1 MRRRADRG
9 GCCGGKTTRCCLSRC
24 TSRPS
29 PHPPSPQ
36 QVIALLRSA
45 TTRFALFPC
54 AWPGAQI
61 ECPFPAPPW
70 LVVLTAM
77 AVAFNHRL
85 PAWSPARRPHDCWLA
100 RRSSHPI
107 PLPTPS
113 LPHPSPLIAPQPR
126 AIMDRP
132 ASVRRLGLLRK
143 RHRAPLRDLQNHAD
157 DASEEEM
164 SAALLDFVSIAEAV
178 GTLFVDGEI
187 SQSDMPFEKV
197 KLGVSVGE
205 LSQSCHSFFSCR
217 C

>member
-54 AWPGAQI
+54 GWPGAQI

-113 LPHPSPLIAPQPR
+113 LHPIRRRSLPH
-126 AIMDRP
+126 
-132 ASVRRLGLLRK
+132 
-143 RHRAPLRDLQNHAD
+143 NHAPSWTALPPYVALACC
-157 DASEEEM
+157 ASATE
-164 SAALLDFVSIAEAV
+164 
-178 GTLFVDGEI
+178 
-187 SQSDMPFEKV
+187 P
-197 KLGVSVGE
+197 
-205 LSQSCHSFFSCR
+205 R
-217 C
+217 